1 MDFLNFAI
9 PCKLEDLLSDSNDYY
24 VKAIIGPKSINEKLT
39 RKFNYLTYTLMVI
52 IDIVL

>member
-9 PCKLEDLLSDSNDYY
+9 PSKLEDLLSDSNDYY

-39 RKFNYLTYTLMVI
+39 SKLQVYCT
-52 IDIVL
+52 

>member
-9 PCKLEDLLSDSNDYY
+9 PSKMENLLSDSNDYY
-24 VKAIIGPKSINEKLT
+24 VKAIIGPKSINEQLT
-39 RKFNYLTYTLMVI
+39 SKFNYLYTLVVI